1 MHSEYNIRTLYYG
14 LRSTLMGR
22 AFKVSDPV
30 LNGFTCTV
38 RHVQGKV
45 DVPVK
50 IEWSD
55 PATISVSVN
64 GEEPLRHE
72 LETDAGGNITHD
84 GMSSLATDI
93 ARGVL
98 NVDCRAAEPAA
109 SRLSANETRQ
119 EFDDETIRILRDIMA
134 VLQKATP

>member
-1 MHSEYNIRTLYYG
+1 MHSEHNIRVLYQG
-14 LRSTLMGR
+14 LSSILKGR
-22 AFKVSDPV
+22 AFAVSDFV
-30 LNGFTCTV
+30 MDGFTCTV
-38 RHVQGKV
+38 RS
-45 DVPVK
+45 VPVK

-64 GEEPLRHE
+64 GEEPLRRQF
-72 LETDAGGNITHD
+72 ETDAGGNITHD

-98 NVDCRAAEPAA
+98 NVDRRAAEPAA
-109 SRLSANETRQ
+109 GRLSVNETRQ

-134 VLQKATP
+134 VLQKATR